1 MEDDDAA
8 LLAAIRRLKIENP
21 DTSAKEIH
29 VTLLAAGHDQDLP
42 LGQVKK
48 LASKVV
54 KALAKEDSSAR
65 QGDAAEASPL
75 ITPPADCSTAFI
87 RCQHCQ
93 KPVKKPKLCAG
104 CQAVAYCGP
113 ICFAADTEHHGEC
126 SSYARH
132 MQRDVG
138 VSLPGAPAWVSMAL
152 GHRANMDWCSLLEGV
167 GIHDDTYGLL
177 CGCVRPA
184 NPHRSVPN
192 PLDLVADPAAKVASH
207 DAAPPVL
214 WTWADYYAWRGLP
227 SDSTVALLLSW
238 PLTVF
243 FSLSRLGLAGLKRA
257 VTVHYLGP
265 EKEVMFLP
273 MMLQALSELLPA
285 ASLNIEMVG
294 PLGIALPASMTRG
307 GALGGSITIKVH
319 RGLYHAVGLPKP
331 DVAIAP
337 NAGLS
342 VVGYGDRWPETLR
355 YIHDSCIPF
364 VFTDYS
370 EQSVEKGL
378 ALAANRFGMVPSSGS
393 STPGGDAASTGVIL
407 NPFRMP
413 LREPLVR
420 GGAVGFPTV
429 SNGFLAAFHTPP
441 GAFIVVDSEH
451 TDVS

>member
-21 DTSAKEIH
+21 DASAKEIH

-113 ICFAADTEHHGEC
+113 TCFAADTEHHGEC

-243 FSLSRLGLAGLKRA
+243 FSLSCLGLAGLKRA

-294 PLGIALPASMTRG
+294 PLRNRPARQHDAWRRIGWLDHDQSAPWTLPCRWP
-307 GALGGSITIKVH
+307 
-319 RGLYHAVGLPKP
+319 PKP

-393 STPGGDAASTGVIL
+393 TTPGGDAASTGVIL

-413 LREPLVR
+413 LRSRWCAAAPW
-420 GGAVGFPTV
+420 GFQP
-429 SNGFLAAFHTPP
+429 SQMASLAAFHTPP